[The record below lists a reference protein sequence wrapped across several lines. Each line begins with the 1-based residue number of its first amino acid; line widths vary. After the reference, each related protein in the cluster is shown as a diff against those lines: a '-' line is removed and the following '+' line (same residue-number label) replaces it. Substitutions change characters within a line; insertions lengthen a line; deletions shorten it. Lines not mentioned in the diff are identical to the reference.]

1 MNRTARI
8 AVHLT
13 ILGLIAD
20 LAYVLAH
27 AAVFFLLDGMWLES
41 VAYLAVGSTTIAW
54 ISTTGAS
61 RTRAL
66 LSEDS
71 HTSTDQGE

>member
-1 MNRTARI
+1 MSRTTRI

-20 LAYVLAH
+20 LAYLLVC
-27 AAVFFLLDGMWLES
+27 AAVLFFLDGMWLES
-41 VAYLAVGSTTIAW
+41 VAYVAVGSSTIAW
-54 ISTTGAS
+54 ISTIGAA

-66 LSEDS
+66 LVR
-71 HTSTDQGE
+71 TSTNQGD